1 MALPITRDEYA
12 RLKGSKHSFGNKT
25 HPLLYTPFLILLDN
39 LSTIFDELLGS
50 RRDRTNNAPD
60 SRLVIANRS
69 MMIDAEKFEIRDQYR
84 KLYHLLSLITL
95 GIALISLLI
104 FDSRI

>member
-1 MALPITRDEYA
+1 MSMHGWKKANTALGRKRP
-12 RLKGSKHSFGNKT
+12 L
-25 HPLLYTPFLILLDN
+25 LLYTPFLILLDN

-84 KLYHLLSLITL
+84 KLYHLSSLITL
-95 GIALISLLI
+95 GITLISLII